1 MCEPCVLGDGV
12 ASPRVYVRI
21 PSPCLQ
27 PVSSFSLFF
36 LIFFSP
42 LTLSIPL
49 LLPFAMILLRD
60 PSSRSFFEMEVNGGG
75 KRVFFSE
82 RVSMKSSSK
91 TNQRDCNEVDSWSR

>member
-21 PSPCLQ
+21 PSPRLQ

-60 PSSRSFFEMEVNGGG
+60 PSSRW
-75 KRVFFSE
+75 R
-82 RVSMKSSSK
+82 
-91 TNQRDCNEVDSWSR
+91 